1 MRVIVP
7 LASGVEEIEAITILD
22 VLRRGGVAA
31 VGVSTDDEA
40 GLDIEGGHG
49 LGLVADELW
58 DEADVDS
65 ADMIVLPGG
74 GGGMR
79 RLLADERVLEAL
91 RRFNAAGK
99 LVGAICAAPAVL
111 QAAGVLSGRK
121 AVCYPGLESY
131 IQDAQ
136 VQKGADVVRD
146 GNIVTGSGPGTA
158 MAFALAVLEML
169 AGPKVRGDVAKA
181 LLVDS
186 GMDVRHPD

>member
-1 MRVIVP
+1 
-7 LASGVEEIEAITILD
+7 
-22 VLRRGGVAA
+22 
-31 VGVSTDDEA
+31 
-40 GLDIEGGHG
+40 
-49 LGLVADELW
+49 
-58 DEADVDS
+58 
-65 ADMIVLPGG
+65 MIVLPGG

-111 QAAGVLSGRK
+111 QAAGVLAGRK

-169 AGPKVRGDVAKA
+169 AGAKMRDEVAKA
-181 LLVDS
+181 LLVD
-186 GMDVRHPD
+186 

>member
-111 QAAGVLSGRK
+111 QAASVLAGRK
-121 AVCYPGLESY
+121 AVCYPGMESH

-136 VQKGADVVRD
+136 VQQGAAVVRD
-146 GNIVTGSGPGTA
+146 GNVITGSGPGTA

-169 AGPKVRGDVAKA
+169 AGAKMRDEVAKA
-181 LLVDS
+181 LLVD
-186 GMDVRHPD
+186 

>member
-1 MRVIVP
+1 MRGEP
-7 LASGVEEIEAITILD
+7 TVE
-22 VLRRGGVAA
+22 RRE
-31 VGVSTDDEA
+31 VGQARIGLGAGPADDEA
-40 GLDIEGGHG
+40 GLDIEGAHS

-111 QAAGVLSGRK
+111 QAAGVLAGRK

-169 AGPKVRGDVAKA
+169 AGAKMRDEVAKA
-181 LLVDS
+181 LLVD
-186 GMDVRHPD
+186 